1 MQKVTFKDSTAVFT
15 LDEPRRPDEY
25 APGANL
31 SVEELPY
38 LWASPPLAVSFEPEK
53 PLTREIPDFPDGGM
67 RAWSV
72 VIGALFMSFGTQV
85 VSLRSFGWIN
95 SFGVFQTYYEEY
107 TFPEQSASNISWIGS
122 IQYGLIFIPALLTGR
137 LLDLGYYNGPL
148 AISSAFYVAALFF
161 AGMLFGST
169 PAIVS
174 HWFLKKRSQAFG
186 CPCNRIEYRRY
197 LCSRLITQ
205 QLFGK
210 VGFKWSVR
218 AVAFI
223 ITFAIIAANLLLRP
237 RLPPSNVKGGLFD
250 WSAFKNPAYACCV
263 LAYNV
268 SLLGLYVPL
277 IYLDLSGQAAG
288 FSPNFTFYL
297 ISIANGASLIGR
309 LSSGILADRFGA
321 LNTLIPF
328 TLIGAVASFA
338 WPYATSNI
346 PSLVVVSIIY
356 GCATGAFVSLIPSAP
371 ARLGGMSD
379 AGRRYGLGFLTSAV
393 ITLLIAFD
401 RIGMAITCMAFGAT
415 GGPPLAGVIRTKSGG
430 FDDVGLYSGG
440 IILLGCI
447 LLAITRYLALGKW
460 VGKF

>member
-15 LDEPRRPDEY
+15 LDEPRRPHED
-25 APGANL
+25 APEANL

-38 LWASPPLAVSFEPEK
+38 LWAAAPLAVSFEPEK
-53 PLTREIPDFPDGGM
+53 PVSREIPDFPDGGM

-72 VIGALFMSFGTQV
+72 VIGALLMSFGT
-85 VSLRSFGWIN
+85 FGWIN
-95 SFGVFQTYYEEY
+95 SFGVFQTYYQQN
-107 TFPEQSASNISWIGS
+107 TFQNQSASNISWIGS
-122 IQYGLIFIPALLTGR
+122 IQYGLIFIPALFTGR

-148 AISSAFYVAALFF
+148 AISSVFYIAALFLVAECKTFLQVILCQGVATGFF

-186 CPCNRIEYRRY
+186 VLAIGSSIGGTILPI
-197 LCSRLITQ
+197 ITQ

-223 ITFAIIAANLLLRP
+223 ITFAVIVANILLRP
-237 RLPPSNVKGGLFD
+237 RLPPSNAKGGIFD
-250 WSAFKNPAYACCV
+250 WRAFKNPAFACCV

-277 IYLDLSGQAAG
+277 IYLDLSGQDAG
-288 FSPNFTFYL
+288 YSPNFTFYL
-297 ISIANGASLIGR
+297 ISIANCASLIGR

-328 TLIGAVASFA
+328 TLVGAIVSFA
-338 WPYATSNI
+338 WPFATSSI
-346 PSLVVVSIIY
+346 ASLVIVSIIY

-371 ARLGGMSD
+371 ARLGGMND
-379 AGRRYGLGFLTSAV
+379 AGR
-393 ITLLIAFD
+393 

-440 IILLGCI
+440 VILMGCI
-447 LLAITRYLALGKW
+447 LLTATRYLALGKW